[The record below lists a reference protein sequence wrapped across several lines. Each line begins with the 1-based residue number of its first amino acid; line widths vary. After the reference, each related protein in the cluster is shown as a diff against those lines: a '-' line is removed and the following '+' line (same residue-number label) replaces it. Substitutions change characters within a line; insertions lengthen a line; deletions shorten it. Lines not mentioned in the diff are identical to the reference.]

1 MRIYARGFMVA
12 LIVALT
18 AGYLFDDIPTA
29 LGNMIVYAA
38 FVCGALSQV
47 IKQYKGED
55 N

>member
-1 MRIYARGFMVA
+1 MRIFARGFMVA

-38 FVCGALSQV
+38 FVCGALSQG